1 MHHNVT
7 RFLRLPHHVE
17 NAGVIIHIEIEI
29 NFHPALVSVT
39 RHGVPQVT
47 RASSVSPILNWQV
60 SSTSGTKY
68 LLIVRRLLVRLSPNV
83 TGDTSS
89 GVTFWWDTSY
99 ARVRNCNKTL
109 PEWRYQ
115 YWQRQLLC
123 TFTNI
128 QGVAVTDFIALAID
142 SNRTG
147 TANIDNT

>member
-1 MHHNVT
+1 MDRPARGDHRLLVMHHNVT

-29 NFHPALVSVT
+29 NFHPALVGVT

-47 RASSVSPILNWQV
+47 QTSSVSPILNWQV

-89 GVTFWWDTSY
+89 GVTFGGIRRMRGCAIVIKLRRSGGINTGKDNFF
-99 ARVRNCNKTL
+99 APL
-109 PEWRYQ
+109 PTYRAS
-115 YWQRQLLC
+115 R
-123 TFTNI
+123 
-128 QGVAVTDFIALAID
+128 
-142 SNRTG
+142 
-147 TANIDNT
+147 